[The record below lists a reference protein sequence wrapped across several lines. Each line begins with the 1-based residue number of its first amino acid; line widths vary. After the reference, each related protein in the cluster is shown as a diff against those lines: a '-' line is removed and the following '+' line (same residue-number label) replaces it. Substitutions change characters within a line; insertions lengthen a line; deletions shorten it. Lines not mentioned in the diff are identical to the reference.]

1 MRESDLRNDSQQCAQ
16 KKDFAIDPF
25 GPARLILAFVIY
37 QFEAK
42 EPTHWLESIKNLN
55 SRLGIQT
62 KVLITYHI
70 QVSRVSAHFTWSSV
84 LTVLIQFVYFFIP

>member
-37 QFEAK
+37 QFGAK
-42 EPTHWLESIKNLN
+42 EPTHWLESIQDFNFK
-55 SRLGIQT
+55 LGVQT
-62 KVLITYHI
+62 KILIKNKPSYLL
-70 QVSRVSAHFTWSSV
+70 Q
-84 LTVLIQFVYFFIP
+84 LTFSEKAT